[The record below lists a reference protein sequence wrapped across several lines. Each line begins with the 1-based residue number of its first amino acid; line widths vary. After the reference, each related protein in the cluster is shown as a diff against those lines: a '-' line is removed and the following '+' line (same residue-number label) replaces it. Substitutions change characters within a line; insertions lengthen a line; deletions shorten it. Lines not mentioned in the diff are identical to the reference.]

1 MAAINELLTTSEED
15 PATHRRGAFVVLEG
29 LDRSGKTTQVKLM
42 EQRFV
47 ELGKPVKT
55 VRFPDRTTLIG
66 QMIDGYLRSNVEM
79 DDHAI
84 HLLFSA
90 NRWEAASNIK
100 ALLAR
105 GVNVISDRYFHSGV
119 VYSAAKGNPAL
130 GMEWAR
136 APEVGLPRPD
146 MVVFLDLTPEEAEKR
161 GGWGEEKYEK
171 GAMQRRVR
179 ELFRELGERELGD
192 GSREREVVVLDA
204 GDSVEG
210 VAEAIWDT
218 IRGRVEEVE
227 RGERGEL
234 KTVV

>member
-1 MAAINELLTTSEED
+1 MAAINELLTTTEQE
-15 PATHRRGAFVVLEG
+15 PQRRGAFIVLEG

-90 NRWEAASNIK
+90 NRWEAAGNIK

-130 GMEWAR
+130 GME
-136 APEVGLPRPD
+136 
-146 MVVFLDLTPEEAEKR
+146 
-161 GGWGEEKYEK
+161 

-179 ELFRELGERELGD
+179 ELFRELGERELAD
-192 GSREREVVVLDA
+192 GSGEKEVVVLDA
-204 GDSVEG
+204 GDNVEG
-210 VAEAIWDT
+210 VAEAIWEA
-218 IRGRVEEVE
+218 IKGRVEEVE